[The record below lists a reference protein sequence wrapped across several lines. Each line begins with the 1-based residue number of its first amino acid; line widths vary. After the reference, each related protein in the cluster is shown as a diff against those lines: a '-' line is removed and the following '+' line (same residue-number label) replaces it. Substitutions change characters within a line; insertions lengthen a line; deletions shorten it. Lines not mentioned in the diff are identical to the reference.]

1 MRALCTRERER
12 ERDSIVEKKELRRA
26 RKMMTVRVGP
36 PSETESLLHQNS
48 ESPLGG
54 GFRSNVLRTHGRKLM
69 ILGAVLATV
78 LGTLAVVG
86 FDIGSHVSSLGGA
99 RGSALT
105 PGVHRVNLREES
117 TTSALGLGE
126 GGGGEI
132 TLSTACSPVNMLS
145 FDPGSWDNVGAKLV
159 TKSMSRDFIFEDAL
173 EMTAVSGKCGEF
185 SAPADVLTVNEEFGF
200 FLYSKTTNN
209 GKPIKDIGCESS
221 KTDDPR
227 CPEHSAHLEISV
239 GGPLYLDSCT
249 EKSTF
254 GDISFYN
261 RVYDGKMAN
270 FTWGSC
276 SNDCGKTQ
284 PSGCSSPTSAESEKI
299 EITFTLDF
307 SGPGLNTAQF
317 DDDEIMKLSSE
328 IAEVVGV
335 DASMVHISVQTE
347 EQPTEISLGS
357 SESNTVVKL
366 VIKIDAID
374 VETEEKVHSKLTSLT
389 ETEEIAIA
397 TATGLDNVQS
407 ASGTYVEEEVLK
419 WNAYEGPYLP
429 CEAEVD
435 EDGYYLVF
443 KHDSSTGQYW
453 SNANDDAESKHTGS
467 NPETDYKYSR
477 LDDVEEFGRTDEGF
491 LQFKL
496 EYPTLSQTNI
506 WKQTSNPVTASGR
519 GVDGFEAIS
528 VEANGHGTSTHSF
541 KGLEHNSGSAN
552 FIDGTVDHGNWF
564 FSIGAY
570 QAWGGANNF
579 PGPSSAVN
587 QVKLWVKTSAKK
599 PDTCPSPP
607 PPPSTYSSYEILEG
621 DVTCESKGWVTI
633 LDIDEC
639 QVAGATLS
647 GDSNKGFRYDQ
658 PEGGYTTSSSSR
670 TRGCTFHSGNVN
682 NDLQFFPNAVGACGT
697 YNFDCVCG
705 VK

>member
-1 MRALCTRERER
+1 MG
-12 ERDSIVEKKELRRA
+12 VH
-26 RKMMTVRVGP
+26 P
-36 PSETESLLHQNS
+36 PSETEPLLLKQK
-48 ESPLGG
+48 ETTLG
-54 GFRSNVLRTHGRKLM
+54 GFRSNGRKL
-69 ILGAVLATV
+69 ILGTVLATV
-78 LGTLAVVG
+78 LGTLAVVA
-86 FDIGSHVSSLGGA
+86 FDIGSHLPSLGRA
-99 RGSALT
+99 RGSAL

-117 TTSALGLGE
+117 TSALGLGE
-126 GGGGEI
+126 GGGEI

-145 FDPGSWDNVGAKLV
+145 FDPGAWDNVGAKLV
-159 TKSMSRDFIFEDAL
+159 TKSMSQDFIFEDAL

-200 FLYSKTTNN
+200 FLYSKTNN

-221 KTDDPR
+221 ETDDPR
-227 CPEHSAHLEISV
+227 CPEHSAHAEISV
-239 GGPLYLDSCT
+239 GGPFLMNSCT

-276 SNDCGKTQ
+276 SNDCGETQ
-284 PSGCSSPTSAESEKI
+284 PAGCSSPTSAESEKI
-299 EITFTLDF
+299 EITFNLDF

-397 TATGLDNVQS
+397 TATGLNNVQS

-579 PGPSSAVN
+579 PGPSSGVN
-587 QVKLWVKTSAKK
+587 LVKLWVKTSAKK
-599 PDTCPSPP
+599 PDTCLSPP
-607 PPPSTYSSYEILEG
+607 TSLPSTYSSYEILEG
-621 DVTCESKGWVTI
+621 GVTCESKGWVTI

-682 NDLQFFPNAVGACGT
+682 KDLQFFPNAVGACGT

>member
-1 MRALCTRERER
+1 
-12 ERDSIVEKKELRRA
+12 
-26 RKMMTVRVGP
+26 
-36 PSETESLLHQNS
+36 
-48 ESPLGG
+48 
-54 GFRSNVLRTHGRKLM
+54 
-69 ILGAVLATV
+69 
-78 LGTLAVVG
+78 
-86 FDIGSHVSSLGGA
+86 
-99 RGSALT
+99 
-105 PGVHRVNLREES
+105 
-117 TTSALGLGE
+117 
-126 GGGGEI
+126 
-132 TLSTACSPVNMLS
+132 MLS

-227 CPEHSAHLEISV
+227 CPEHSALEISV

-284 PSGCSSPTSAESEKI
+284 PSECSSPTSAESEKI
-299 EITFTLDF
+299 EITFNLDF

-528 VEANGHGTSTHSF
+528 VESNGHGTSTHSF
-541 KGLEHNSGSAN
+541 KGLEHNSGSRN
-552 FIDGTVDHGNWF
+552 FIDGTVHHSNWF

-607 PPPSTYSSYEILEG
+607 PSPSTYSSYEILEG

>member
-1 MRALCTRERER
+1 
-12 ERDSIVEKKELRRA
+12 
-26 RKMMTVRVGP
+26 
-36 PSETESLLHQNS
+36 
-48 ESPLGG
+48 
-54 GFRSNVLRTHGRKLM
+54 M

-227 CPEHSAHLEISV
+227 CPEHSALEISV

-299 EITFTLDF
+299 EITFNLDF

-541 KGLEHNSGSAN
+541 KGLEHNSGSRN
-552 FIDGTVDHGNWF
+552 FIDGTVHHSNWF

>member
-1 MRALCTRERER
+1 
-12 ERDSIVEKKELRRA
+12 
-26 RKMMTVRVGP
+26 
-36 PSETESLLHQNS
+36 
-48 ESPLGG
+48 
-54 GFRSNVLRTHGRKLM
+54 
-69 ILGAVLATV
+69 
-78 LGTLAVVG
+78 
-86 FDIGSHVSSLGGA
+86 
-99 RGSALT
+99 
-105 PGVHRVNLREES
+105 
-117 TTSALGLGE
+117 
-126 GGGGEI
+126 
-132 TLSTACSPVNMLS
+132 
-145 FDPGSWDNVGAKLV
+145 
-159 TKSMSRDFIFEDAL
+159 
-173 EMTAVSGKCGEF
+173 MTAVSGKCGEF

-541 KGLEHNSGSAN
+541 KGLEHNSGSRN
-552 FIDGTVDHGNWF
+552 FIDGTVHHSNWF

>member
-1 MRALCTRERER
+1 
-12 ERDSIVEKKELRRA
+12 
-26 RKMMTVRVGP
+26 
-36 PSETESLLHQNS
+36 
-48 ESPLGG
+48 
-54 GFRSNVLRTHGRKLM
+54 
-69 ILGAVLATV
+69 
-78 LGTLAVVG
+78 
-86 FDIGSHVSSLGGA
+86 
-99 RGSALT
+99 
-105 PGVHRVNLREES
+105 
-117 TTSALGLGE
+117 
-126 GGGGEI
+126 
-132 TLSTACSPVNMLS
+132 MLS

-227 CPEHSAHLEISV
+227 CPEHSALEISV

-299 EITFTLDF
+299 EITFNLDF

-528 VEANGHGTSTHSF
+528 VESNGHGTSTHSF
-541 KGLEHNSGSAN
+541 KGLEHNSGSRN
-552 FIDGTVDHGNWF
+552 FIDGTVHHSNWF

-607 PPPSTYSSYEILEG
+607 PSPSTYSSYEILEG

>member
-1 MRALCTRERER
+1 
-12 ERDSIVEKKELRRA
+12 
-26 RKMMTVRVGP
+26 
-36 PSETESLLHQNS
+36 
-48 ESPLGG
+48 
-54 GFRSNVLRTHGRKLM
+54 M

-227 CPEHSAHLEISV
+227 CPEHSALEISV

-299 EITFTLDF
+299 EITFNLDF

-477 LDDVEEFGRTDEGF
+477 LDDVEEFGRTDEGL

-519 GVDGFEAIS
+519 GVYGFEAIS

-541 KGLEHNSGSAN
+541 KGLEHNSGSRN
-552 FIDGTVDHGNWF
+552 FIDGTVHHSNWF

-607 PPPSTYSSYEILEG
+607 PSPSTYSSYEILEG

>member
-1 MRALCTRERER
+1 
-12 ERDSIVEKKELRRA
+12 
-26 RKMMTVRVGP
+26 
-36 PSETESLLHQNS
+36 
-48 ESPLGG
+48 
-54 GFRSNVLRTHGRKLM
+54 M

-227 CPEHSAHLEISV
+227 CPEHSALEISV

-374 VETEEKVHSKLTSLT
+374 VETEEKVKSKLTSLT

-541 KGLEHNSGSAN
+541 KGLEHNSGSRN
-552 FIDGTVDHGNWF
+552 FIDGTVHHSNWF

>member
-1 MRALCTRERER
+1 MEEDGLTSKNAKVGVLAFKTDVFDRADESIFRISTDASTPISSPYAVIVVLEHH
-12 ERDSIVEKKELRRA
+12 DSAVA
-26 RKMMTVRVGP
+26 SAT
-36 PSETESLLHQNS
+36 
-48 ESPLGG
+48 GG
-54 GFRSNVLRTHGRKLM
+54 SSAS
-69 ILGAVLATV
+69 LGA
-78 LGTLAVVG
+78 
-86 FDIGSHVSSLGGA
+86 
-99 RGSALT
+99 
-105 PGVHRVNLREES
+105 S
-117 TTSALGLGE
+117 T
-126 GGGGEI
+126 
-132 TLSTACSPVNMLS
+132 
-145 FDPGSWDNVGAKLV
+145 
-159 TKSMSRDFIFEDAL
+159 
-173 EMTAVSGKCGEF
+173 
-185 SAPADVLTVNEEFGF
+185 
-200 FLYSKTTNN
+200 
-209 GKPIKDIGCESS
+209 
-221 KTDDPR
+221 
-227 CPEHSAHLEISV
+227 
-239 GGPLYLDSCT
+239 
-249 EKSTF
+249 
-254 GDISFYN
+254 
-261 RVYDGKMAN
+261 
-270 FTWGSC
+270 
-276 SNDCGKTQ
+276 
-284 PSGCSSPTSAESEKI
+284 SPTSPPPSPPAEFTQADEDDNTVISKEEFADYARSRSEYSDVFVVI
-299 EITFTLDF
+299 SDEFWDI
-307 SGPGLNTAQF
+307 F
-317 DDDEIMKLSSE
+317 DADGTNSLS
-328 IAEVVGV
+328 
-335 DASMVHISVQTE
+335 MTE
-347 EQPTEISLGS
+347 FMSAVSAFDQGYMYGMPWLEYSLG
-357 SESNTVVKL
+357 ETEYL
-366 VIKIDAID
+366 TDFY
-374 VETEEKVHSKLTSLT
+374 VET
-389 ETEEIAIA
+389 
-397 TATGLDNVQS
+397 
-407 ASGTYVEEEVLK
+407 
-419 WNAYEGPYLP
+419 YLP

-541 KGLEHNSGSAN
+541 KGLEHNSGSSN

-570 QAWGGANNF
+570 KAWGGANNF
-579 PGPSSAVN
+579 PGPSSGVN

>member
-1 MRALCTRERER
+1 
-12 ERDSIVEKKELRRA
+12 
-26 RKMMTVRVGP
+26 
-36 PSETESLLHQNS
+36 
-48 ESPLGG
+48 
-54 GFRSNVLRTHGRKLM
+54 M

-227 CPEHSAHLEISV
+227 CPEHSALEISV

-299 EITFTLDF
+299 EITFNLDF

-528 VEANGHGTSTHSF
+528 VESNGHGTSTHSF
-541 KGLEHNSGSAN
+541 KGLEHNSGSRN
-552 FIDGTVDHGNWF
+552 FIDGTVHHSNWF

-607 PPPSTYSSYEILEG
+607 PSPSTYSSYEILEG

>member
-1 MRALCTRERER
+1 
-12 ERDSIVEKKELRRA
+12 
-26 RKMMTVRVGP
+26 
-36 PSETESLLHQNS
+36 
-48 ESPLGG
+48 
-54 GFRSNVLRTHGRKLM
+54 M

-227 CPEHSAHLEISV
+227 CPEHSALEISV

-299 EITFTLDF
+299 EITFNLDF

-453 SNANDDAESKHTGS
+453 SNANEDAESKHTGS

-541 KGLEHNSGSAN
+541 KGLEHNSGSRN
-552 FIDGTVDHGNWF
+552 FIDGTVHHSNWF

>member
-1 MRALCTRERER
+1 
-12 ERDSIVEKKELRRA
+12 
-26 RKMMTVRVGP
+26 
-36 PSETESLLHQNS
+36 
-48 ESPLGG
+48 
-54 GFRSNVLRTHGRKLM
+54 M

-227 CPEHSAHLEISV
+227 CPEHSALEISV

-541 KGLEHNSGSAN
+541 KGLEHNSGSRN
-552 FIDGTVDHGNWF
+552 FIDGTVHHSNWF

-607 PPPSTYSSYEILEG
+607 PPPSTYYSYEILEG

>member
-1 MRALCTRERER
+1 M
-12 ERDSIVEKKELRRA
+12 
-26 RKMMTVRVGP
+26 
-36 PSETESLLHQNS
+36 
-48 ESPLGG
+48 
-54 GFRSNVLRTHGRKLM
+54 
-69 ILGAVLATV
+69 
-78 LGTLAVVG
+78 
-86 FDIGSHVSSLGGA
+86 
-99 RGSALT
+99 
-105 PGVHRVNLREES
+105 
-117 TTSALGLGE
+117 
-126 GGGGEI
+126 
-132 TLSTACSPVNMLS
+132 
-145 FDPGSWDNVGAKLV
+145 
-159 TKSMSRDFIFEDAL
+159 
-173 EMTAVSGKCGEF
+173 
-185 SAPADVLTVNEEFGF
+185 
-200 FLYSKTTNN
+200 
-209 GKPIKDIGCESS
+209 
-221 KTDDPR
+221 
-227 CPEHSAHLEISV
+227 
-239 GGPLYLDSCT
+239 
-249 EKSTF
+249 
-254 GDISFYN
+254 
-261 RVYDGKMAN
+261 
-270 FTWGSC
+270 
-276 SNDCGKTQ
+276 
-284 PSGCSSPTSAESEKI
+284 
-299 EITFTLDF
+299 
-307 SGPGLNTAQF
+307 
-317 DDDEIMKLSSE
+317 
-328 IAEVVGV
+328 
-335 DASMVHISVQTE
+335 
-347 EQPTEISLGS
+347 
-357 SESNTVVKL
+357 
-366 VIKIDAID
+366 
-374 VETEEKVHSKLTSLT
+374 TSLT

-541 KGLEHNSGSAN
+541 KGLEHNSGSRN
-552 FIDGTVDHGNWF
+552 FIDGTVHHSNWF

>member
-1 MRALCTRERER
+1 
-12 ERDSIVEKKELRRA
+12 
-26 RKMMTVRVGP
+26 
-36 PSETESLLHQNS
+36 
-48 ESPLGG
+48 
-54 GFRSNVLRTHGRKLM
+54 M

-227 CPEHSAHLEISV
+227 CPEHSALEISV

-299 EITFTLDF
+299 EITFNLDF

-579 PGPSSAVN
+579 PGPSSGVN
-587 QVKLWVKTSAKK
+587 LVKLWVKTSAKK

>member
-1 MRALCTRERER
+1 
-12 ERDSIVEKKELRRA
+12 
-26 RKMMTVRVGP
+26 
-36 PSETESLLHQNS
+36 
-48 ESPLGG
+48 
-54 GFRSNVLRTHGRKLM
+54 M

-227 CPEHSAHLEISV
+227 CPEHSALEISV

-299 EITFTLDF
+299 EITFNLDF

-541 KGLEHNSGSAN
+541 KGLEHNSGSRN
-552 FIDGTVDHGNWF
+552 FIDGTVDHSNWF